1 MDANW
6 QSLKQ
11 YEQSSIL
18 LKIFD
23 VLNRDILEQNEEKN
37 ILFTNFTGLE

>member
-6 QSLKQ
+6 QILKQ

-18 LKIFD
+18 LKIFA
-23 VLNRDILEQNEEKN
+23 VLNRNILEQNEEKN
-37 ILFTNFTGLE
+37 VLFTNFTGLE